1 MPFDYGGAVGVG
13 AVVQMPDN
21 KTLLF
26 ICEKYYLR
34 FYRPLA
40 ARLVQSGFRPVW
52 VRLDGP
58 DEWDYD
64 YVDPTAAIDA
74 LVEAPDLKCREGVD
88 DLYVFERAV
97 FERPNLFENSYPYTM
112 HVARTP
118 ERARRLA
125 EVWYQSTLAF
135 LMRFRPRAV
144 FIWNGRYLPYR
155 AVAAACEAVG
165 QVLMTS
171 EIGWIPGTIFLDRG
185 GLSTNTT
192 DLLGRSFESATAI
205 DIGRADAFLNDYTT
219 RKATMVS
226 QKLVP
231 ASEVRH
237 RLLGDDGKFLLL
249 YGCQVDWDTNV
260 VIGARRFRSNE
271 AAVSFLIECMSAIPG
286 ARIVVKTHPLDA
298 EKKEDTLRQ
307 IVGQGGTVVSDIHPH
322 TLIEAAD
329 CVSVRNSTLGFEALC
344 YRKPLILL
352 ENAKYKH
359 PKLTLEAGNIAEG
372 AASLSRVLTG
382 SCDLPDEEALRKFI
396 LHAIDHY
403 LVPVRYQ
410 YFFEPAKLDI
420 LSHFGQNQSYRALE
434 QVLGELPS
442 PVHVDVDDRL
452 LRTIERCK
460 VHRPR
465 QHSFLYRHARK
476 VSDWLS

>member
-1 MPFDYGGAVGVG
+1 MS
-13 AVVQMPDN
+13 DN

-40 ARLVQSGFRPVW
+40 ARLVRSGFTPIW
-52 VRLDGP
+52 IRLDGS
-58 DEWDYD
+58 DEWDHD
-64 YVDPTAAIDA
+64 YIDPTPAIEA

-88 DLYVFERAV
+88 DFCVLERAV
-97 FERPNLFENSYPYTM
+97 FERPHLFKSSYPYTM
-112 HVARTP
+112 NVVRTP

-135 LMRFRPRAV
+135 LVRFRPRAV
-144 FIWNGRYLPYR
+144 FVWNGRYLPYR
-155 AVAAACEAVG
+155 AVSAACEAVG

-185 GLSTNTT
+185 VLSTNTT
-192 DLLGRSFESATAI
+192 DLLGRSLESAAAA
-205 DIGRADAFLNDYTT
+205 DVGRADAFLDDYTT

-226 QKLVP
+226 QKLVS

-237 RLLGDDGKFLLL
+237 RLLGDDGNFLLL

-271 AAVSFLIECMSAIPG
+271 AAVSFLIECMSLIPG
-286 ARIVVKTHPLDA
+286 ARIVVKTHPLDS
-298 EKKEDTLRQ
+298 ERKEDMLRQ
-307 IVGQGGTVVSDIHPH
+307 IIGQRGTVVSDIHPH

-352 ENAKYKH
+352 EDAKYKH
-359 PKLTLEAGNIAEG
+359 PKLTLEAGNVAEG
-372 AASLSRVLTG
+372 AASLSKVLTN
-382 SCDLPDEEALRKFI
+382 SCDLPDREALRKFI

-403 LVPVRYQ
+403 LVPVRYR
-410 YFFEPAKLDI
+410 YFFEPANLDI
-420 LSHFGQNQSYRALE
+420 LSHFAHNQSDQSLE
-434 QVLGELPS
+434 QVLGEGP
-442 PVHVDVDDRL
+442 PPIHVDADDRL
-452 LRTIERCK
+452 LRAIERCK
-460 VHRPR
+460 LYRHR